1 MSKIHTL
8 LSNLTFPEGPRWH
21 DGLLWFSDFYSH
33 EVITGDE
40 KGTRNTIVAVPEQPS
55 GLGWNTQGELLI
67 VSMRDQK
74 LLRHSNDRLVEEA
87 DLSPYS
93 NYWCNDMVVDK
104 SGGAYIGNFG
114 FNRHAG
120 EKPKPTTL
128 VRVAPNGKV
137 SIAAEDLWFP
147 NGAVITPDNSTLIIA
162 ETRASRLTAFDI
174 LHNGE
179 LKNRRVFAETSNMY
193 PDGICLDEEG
203 AIWVADPKNKEVI
216 RIKEGGEITD
226 KLELET
232 RGAYACMLGGN
243 DGKTLFICTNTG
255 SGPDIANQRA
265 GRIETTRVK
274 IAKAGRP

>member
-1 MSKIHTL
+1 
-8 LSNLTFPEGPRWH
+8 
-21 DGLLWFSDFYSH
+21 
-33 EVITGDE
+33 
-40 KGTRNTIVAVPEQPS
+40 
-55 GLGWNTQGELLI
+55 
-67 VSMRDQK
+67 
-74 LLRHSNDRLVEEA
+74 
-87 DLSPYS
+87 
-93 NYWCNDMVVDK
+93 
-104 SGGAYIGNFG
+104 
-114 FNRHAG
+114 
-120 EKPKPTTL
+120 
-128 VRVAPNGKV
+128 
-137 SIAAEDLWFP
+137 
-147 NGAVITPDNSTLIIA
+147 A
-162 ETRASRLTAFDI
+162 ETRANRLTAFDI

>member
-1 MSKIHTL
+1 M
-8 LSNLTFPEGPRWH
+8 
-21 DGLLWFSDFYSH
+21 LWFSDFYSH
-33 EVITGDE
+33 EVITVDE
-40 KGTRNTIVAVPEQPS
+40 KGTRNTIVSVPEQPS
-55 GLGWNTQGELLI
+55 GLGWDKQGELLI

-74 LLRHSNDRLVEEA
+74 LLRHSNGRLVEHA

-114 FNRHAG
+114 FDRHAG

-128 VRVAPNGKV
+128 VRVDPNGEA

-174 LHNGE
+174 LQNGE

-243 DGKTLFICTNTG
+243 DGKTLFVCTNTG

-265 GRIETTRVK
+265 GKIETTRVK